1 MEAAL
6 PQAALS
12 QTGLSQT
19 GPSQTDLSHV
29 VPSQAGPPPTVL
41 SAEPVIEAAGVGV
54 ETHRGRV
61 YSGFGL
67 RANAGQV
74 VAIAGRGG
82 SGRTSVLLTLGGRM
96 RASEGKLRVC
106 GQVLPDAAARVRA
119 LTSVARIGGAAELE
133 PGLRVADHVRERA
146 LAERVPPAKGTIAF
160 NAARDVVRADL
171 PLRHLVRELAPWQ
184 VTAFALTLA
193 LMESRQLIL
202 LDDLDAGADEDT
214 QAWLWKAARR
224 VAATGPCVV
233 ATTTVSGPAEGVAD
247 QVVAL

>member
-12 QTGLSQT
+12 QPVLSQAE
-19 GPSQTDLSHV
+19 LV
-29 VPSQAGPPPTVL
+29 V
-41 SAEPVIEAAGVGV
+41 EADGVGV
-54 ETHRGRV
+54 QTHRGRV
-61 YSGFGL
+61 YAGFGL

-74 VAIAGRGG
+74 VANAGRGG

-119 LTSVARIGGAAELE
+119 LTSMARIGGAAELE

-146 LAERVPPAKGTIAF
+146 LAERMTPASGAVAF
-160 NAARDVVRADL
+160 SAARDVVRVDL
-171 PLRHLVRELAPWQ
+171 PPRHLVGELAPWQ

-193 LMESRQLIL
+193 LMESRRLIL
-202 LDDLDAGADEDT
+202 LDDLDAGADADA

-224 VAATGPCVV
+224 VAGTGPCVV
-233 ATTTVSGPAEGVAD
+233 ATTTVSEPAGGVAD